1 MLPVEWIL
9 KSQCDSVRWNRQLP
23 GQLEV
28 DASWITL
35 QGASKE
41 EVIII
46 IVVKTAEER
55 LHRWLRNKEEFL
67 AWNERKNERKESRLK
82 QENMWLSASWN
93 MMNMSCGGT
102 VKLESGGTDHGREVE
117 AG

>member
-9 KSQCDSVRWNRQLP
+9 KSQCDAVRWNRQLP

-35 QGASKE
+35 EGANEE

-55 LHRWLRNKEEFL
+55 LHRCLRIKEEFL
-67 AWNERKNERKESRLK
+67 AWNERKNERIEKI
-82 QENMWLSASWN
+82 
-93 MMNMSCGGT
+93 
-102 VKLESGGTDHGREVE
+102 E
-117 AG
+117 AGEYVVECLMEHDEYVLWRDC